1 MHGNAGEWVQD
12 CYKDTYNGA
21 PTNGSAVTF
30 DRCGLRILRGGSWN
44 YQPALLR
51 SAYRYASPA
60 GVRANFFGFR
70 VARSM

>member
-1 MHGNAGEWVQD
+1 VTSDD
-12 CYKDTYNGA
+12 C
-21 PTNGSAVTF
+21 
-30 DRCGLRILRGGSWN
+30 RLRILRGGSWN

-51 SAYRYASPA
+51 SAYRYASAP